1 MSVAVSKCIE
11 SLGERKALCRFEYVE
26 KEKTSPKEYLELAQQ
41 LVNIGVPVD
50 INKLK
55 ELTNLNFIK
64 DDQGDIWKPTEKNDG
79 E

>member
-11 SLGERKALCRFEYVE
+11 YLGARKALCRFEYVE

-50 INKLK
+50 ISKLK
-55 ELTNLNFIK
+55 ELTNLSFIK

>member
-1 MSVAVSKCIE
+1 MSVAVRKCIE
-11 SLGERKALCRFEYVE
+11 SLGERKSLCRFEYVE

-50 INKLK
+50 ISKLK
-55 ELTNLNFIK
+55 ELTNLSFIK

>member
-1 MSVAVSKCIE
+1 MSVAVNKCAD
-11 SLGERKALCRFEYVE
+11 SLGARKVLCRFEYVE
-26 KEKTSPKEYLELAQQ
+26 KENTSPKEYLELAQQ
-41 LVNIGVPVD
+41 LVNMGVPVD

>member
-11 SLGERKALCRFEYVE
+11 SLGARKALCRFEYVE
-26 KEKTSPKEYLELAQQ
+26 KENTKPMEYLELAQQ

-50 INKLK
+50 IAKLK
-55 ELTNLNFIK
+55 ELTNLSFIK